1 MANDGLIFSLY
12 PGIKSAE
19 ALDAVY
25 DRHVLQNG
33 TNLAFDS
40 TTQSGNYTSATQTS
54 TAPDTRSSGSTL
66 SKEDLKA
73 VFKKAYPLAA
83 QGRWSSLPDW
93 SDNEALDALVFAE
106 SGRNTGAKNP
116 GSTAFGLFQFLS
128 GTWSNTDLQFST
140 DPVIQAAAGM
150 RYVYDRYQTPERA
163 AAFQKA
169 TTTKDVSGL
178 PTDLKNRAIKW
189 IAMGQGGGY

>member
-128 GTWSNTDLQFST
+128 GTWSNTDLQRCESSCL
-140 DPVIQAAAGM
+140 
-150 RYVYDRYQTPERA
+150 RKCEYQTPERA